1 MSVCNTCYNG
11 GTIPSCVASIQ
22 FGTVEVDTTYN
33 LWIQNNATQAIRGAS
48 VESDSSGV
56 VSFDDFLIDPRSA
69 YTLWLTADTE
79 SPNQTRIDITVGEDI
94 YTSIC
99 FDVVKSFDSLDV
111 VASLTE

>member
-1 MSVCNTCYNG
+1 MAVCNTCFNG
-11 GTIPSCVASIQ
+11 GTIPSCVASID
-22 FGTVEVDTTYN
+22 FGTVTPSTTFN

-48 VESDSSGV
+48 VDSDSSGV

-79 SPNQTRIDITVGEDI
+79 SPNQTRIDITVGEDV

-111 VASLTE
+111 VANLT

>member
-1 MSVCNTCYNG
+1 MAVCNTCFNG
-11 GTIPSCVASIQ
+11 GTIPSCVASIT
-22 FGTVEVDTTYN
+22 FGTVEASTTYN
-33 LWIQNNATQAIRGAS
+33 LWIQNNATQAIRGSS
-48 VESDSSGV
+48 VDSDSDGL

-79 SPNQTRIDITVGEDI
+79 SPNQERIDITVGEDV

-111 VASLTE
+111 VASLT